1 MRGYP
6 HDGPMEPSNPMAT
19 LPQVVSFREL
29 SRSVSDVYEKCARL
43 QDSVS
48 SIERNLQQN
57 HDRLVALMQRLDG
70 RLAAVADVQDHLL
83 SLHVSTGFLG
93 QQAQTHHD
101 RQMAFAQ
108 RLDGRL
114 TTIAMGIGDLQCLQE
129 PTTAFDDCYSELTF
143 GWKYR
148 VSSTAAGHTL
158 VEVNVDRD
166 AVLLQYLRHS
176 KDAAALLTAP
186 EWQVTPATTSV
197 WKQFLGE
204 RAPDVPLT
212 VQYNQAVLDAQD
224 WAKQLCLRSFAQVT
238 GSQGH
243 SA

>member
-1 MRGYP
+1 
-6 HDGPMEPSNPMAT
+6 MAT

-29 SRSVSDVYEKCARL
+29 LRSVSDVYEKCARL
-43 QDSVS
+43 QDSAS

-83 SLHVSTGFLG
+83 SLQVSTGFLG

-101 RQMAFAQ
+101 RQMAFAA

-176 KDAAALLTAP
+176 PDAAALLTAP
-186 EWQVTPATTSV
+186 EWHVTPATTSV
-197 WKQFLGE
+197 WKQFLGA

>member
-1 MRGYP
+1 MSRGYP
-6 HDGPMEPSNPMAT
+6 HDGPMAPSTPVAA
-19 LPQVVSFREL
+19 PSQVVSFREL

-43 QDSVS
+43 QDSVCT
-48 SIERNLQQN
+48 IERTLHHF
-57 HDRLVALMQRLDG
+57 HDRQVALMQRLEG
-70 RLAAVADVQDHLL
+70 RLAPVNDVQEKLL
-83 SLHVSTGFLG
+83 QLYVSNGALA

-101 RQMAFAQ
+101 RQMSFAQ

-129 PTTAFDDCYSELTF
+129 PTTAFDDCYSELAF

-158 VEVNVDRD
+158 VEVNLDRD

-176 KDAAALLTAP
+176 KDAAVLLTAP
-186 EWQVTPATTSV
+186 EWQVTPGTTSV
-197 WKQFLGE
+197 WKHFLGE
-204 RAPDVPLT
+204 RTPDVPLT

-224 WAKQLCLRSFAQVT
+224 WAKQLCLRSFAQVI
-238 GSQGH
+238 GS
-243 SA
+243 S

>member
-1 MRGYP
+1 
-6 HDGPMEPSNPMAT
+6 MEPANPVPT

-43 QDSVS
+43 QDSAS
-48 SIERNLQQN
+48 SIERNLHQN

-83 SLHVSTGFLG
+83 SLQVSTGFLG

-101 RQMAFAQ
+101 RQMAFAA

-129 PTTAFDDCYSELTF
+129 PTTAFADCYSELTF

-176 KDAAALLTAP
+176 KDAAVLLTAP
-186 EWQVTPATTSV
+186 EWQVTPGTTSV
-197 WKQFLGE
+197 WKQFLGD
-204 RAPDVPLT
+204 RTPDVPLT

-224 WAKQLCLRSFAQVT
+224 WAKQLCLRSFEQVV
-238 GSQGH
+238 GS
-243 SA
+243 S